1 MNISVFK
8 SFGDIE
14 VRAVDFQ
21 SDDAASIYGEAYE
34 SALKAHKMKMNDSSY
49 LACSLARALVPH
61 TTERDPGIQSRL

>member
-21 SDDAASIYGEAYE
+21 SDDAASIYEEAYE

-49 LACSLARALVPH
+49 LACSLA
-61 TTERDPGIQSRL
+61 